1 MPSAKRSAH
10 KPKKQP
16 RTRAA
21 KPRAVAASDESA
33 PYTELSSRPLHVLV
47 FLAPLLVLYEIG
59 SVLYLSNPSTGA
71 VETISARRMISTF
84 FEAFGAFGL
93 YLPGLVLATVLLIW
107 HILRKDRWTVQIP
120 VIPVMAMES
129 IVWTI
134 PLLVVA
140 SLIPFFV
147 PALELWPAADPSG
160 ASEIHRLSR
169 EARMTIAIG
178 AGLYEELVFRVVG
191 IALIHMLVVDVLGA
205 KKQAGAV
212 AAILIS
218 ALAFTFYHDLRTP
231 TGALNLPLAAFLLFA
246 GLYFGVLYIWRGFGI
261 VVGVHALYDVVALV
275 LLPAGRQP

>member
-1 MPSAKRSAH
+1 MPSAKRPAQKSTQ
-10 KPKKQP
+10 QP
-16 RTRAA
+16 RKRVA
-21 KPRAVAASDESA
+21 KPRAPASVESVSYA
-33 PYTELSSRPLHVLV
+33 DLSTRPLHVLV

-93 YLPGLVLATVLLIW
+93 YLPGLVLATVLLVW
-107 HILRKDRWTVQIP
+107 HILRKDRWTVQLP

-134 PLLVVA
+134 PLVVVA

-147 PALELWPAADPSG
+147 PAFQLWAGAEPTGAA
-160 ASEIHRLSR
+160 EIHRLSR

-191 IALIHMLVVDVLGA
+191 IALIHMLIVDVLGA
-205 KKQAGAV
+205 RKQAGAV
-212 AAILIS
+212 AAIVIS
-218 ALAFTFYHDLRTP
+218 ALAFTLYHDLRTP

-246 GLYFGVLYIWRGFGI
+246 GLYFGILYIWRGFGI

-275 LLPAGRQP
+275 LLPSGPQP

>member
-1 MPSAKRSAH
+1 MPSAKRPAH
-10 KPKKQP
+10 KPKQQP

-21 KPRAVAASDESA
+21 KPRAAPVESTS
-33 PYTELSSRPLHVLV
+33 YTELSTRPLHVLV
-47 FLAPLLVLYEIG
+47 FLAPLLLLYEIG

-93 YLPGLVLATVLLIW
+93 YLPGLVLATVLLVW

-134 PLLVVA
+134 PLVVVA
-140 SLIPFFV
+140 SLIPYFV
-147 PALELWPAADPSG
+147 PALQFWPAADPSG

-191 IALIHMLVVDVLGA
+191 IALVHMLVVDVLGA
-205 KKQAGAV
+205 NKRAGAV
-212 AAILIS
+212 AAILVS

-275 LLPAGRQP
+275 LLPAGQQP